1 MKTKLIAVA
10 LGSVLAMPA
19 LAEDPAVTSNVA
31 LTTDYLF
38 RGISQNS
45 GSPAIQGGFDY
56 SHASG
61 FYAGVWGSSISWVGD
76 GGLASGAGTELDTY
90 LGFKGGE
97 DVTYDVGFLRYN
109 YIATYA
115 PGVTKPDTNEIYGAV
130 GYSIVT
136 LKVSYSLGDLFGVSK
151 ASGSTYIDLSASY
164 PIADTGYSVG
174 AHYGKQTYTGATADA
189 LKLAGTDPSYTDYN
203 VSVSKDLDG
212 GYTATL
218 MYSKTNAT
226 SGGFYT
232 VTAADGSLKD
242 LGKGTAVLSIG
253 RSF

>member
-1 MKTKLIAVA
+1 MKTKLFAVA

-31 LTTDYLF
+31 LTTDYLY

-76 GGLASGAGTELDTY
+76 GGLATGAGTELDTY
-90 LGFKGGE
+90 FGFKGG
-97 DVTYDVGFLRYN
+97 DAVTYDVGFLRYN
-109 YIATYA
+109 YLATYA
-115 PGVTKPDTNEIYGAV
+115 AGAVKPDTNEVYAGV
-130 GYSIVT
+130 GYSIVS
-136 LKVSYSLGDLFGVSK
+136 LKVSYSLGDLFGVSQ
-151 ASGSTYIDLSASY
+151 ASGSTYIDLSAAY
-164 PIADTGYSVG
+164 PIADTGYTVG

-189 LKLAGTDPSYTDYN
+189 LKLGGTDPSYADYN
-203 VSVSKDLDG
+203 LFVSKDIEG
-212 GYTATL
+212 GYTAKL
-218 MYSKTNAT
+218 MYSKTNAK

-232 VTAADGSLKD
+232 VTAKDGSLKD
-242 LGKGTAVLSIG
+242 LGKGTAVLSIS